1 VGLAHRVD
9 MNTYAHPELIALAE
23 TAEAEFMH
31 AYAAGAPA
39 RTKSALAI
47 STARLGGGVAL
58 SMRDDPTRY
67 WSKALGFG
75 LSEPVT
81 ARLMEELV
89 DFYRSAGT
97 PLTVLQIAPSALP
110 PDWASIAADLG
121 FQSRSAWYK
130 LAAPLDRLRPEAKT
144 RLRIAPVRTEDAD
157 RWARTVLRGFGMP
170 EDPLAPMF
178 AACLDNPSF
187 LPFAAWD
194 GDRIVAGANLF
205 VHGPIASLNAAST
218 LPGHYNL
225 GAQSAL
231 IAARIRAAYDAGC
244 TWVIAET
251 GRPDPGEVN
260 VSLANLER
268 AGLRPL
274 YARQNWVWTNPDH
287 RAADAPVSAAS
298 GQAR

>member
-1 VGLAHRVD
+1 

-23 TAEAEFMH
+23 TAEAEFMY
-31 AYAAGAPA
+31 AYEGGAPSRVKA
-39 RTKSALAI
+39 ALGI

-58 SMRDDPTRY
+58 SMRNDPTRY

-81 ARLMEELV
+81 GRLMEDLV
-89 DFYRSAGT
+89 EFYRSEGT
-97 PLTVLQIAPSALP
+97 PMTVLQIAPSALP
-110 PDWASIAADLG
+110 PDWSSIAADLG
-121 FQSRSAWYK
+121 LRGGSEWYK
-130 LAAPLDRLRPEAKT
+130 LAAPLDRIRPEART
-144 RLRIAPVRTEDAD
+144 RLRIAPVGAEDAD
-157 RWARTVLRGFGMP
+157 QWARTTVRGFGMP
-170 EDPLAPMF
+170 EETLSPML
-178 AACLDNPSF
+178 AACVENPFF

-194 GDRIVAGANLF
+194 GDEIVAGANLF
-205 VHGPIASLNAAST
+205 IHGPIASLNAAST
-218 LPGHYNL
+218 LPSHYNR

-231 IAARIRAAYDAGC
+231 IAARVKAAYDAGC

-260 VSLANLER
+260 NSLSNLER

-274 YARQNWVWTNPDH
+274 YARANWLWTNPDQ
-287 RAADAPVSAAS
+287 RGADGAVAAAT